1 MAGDALIR
9 IEHLCKQYETGAG
22 PVPVLKDVNLEV
34 RRAEFAAIMGPSGS
48 GKSTFM
54 NILGCLDLPTSG
66 RYLLD
71 GRDVGALDADQLAH
85 LRNTTIGFVF
95 QGFNL
100 LPRAT
105 ISENVALPLVYAG
118 IGREERARKA
128 LALLAKVGLA
138 SYSHY
143 TPSQISGGQQQR
155 VAIARA
161 MINEPELI
169 LADEPTGNL
178 DMKTSHEIMELFTR
192 LNADG
197 ITVVLVTHEFDIAA
211 YAKRLIRFVDGQITH
226 DGAAS
231 RAAIAGI
238 EA

>member
-1 MAGDALIR
+1 MADDTLIR
-9 IEHLCKQYETGAG
+9 IEHLSKQYDTEAG
-22 PVPVLKDVNLEV
+22 PVPVLRDVNLVV
-34 RRAEFAAIMGPSGS
+34 RRSEFVAIMGPSGS

-54 NILGCLDLPTSG
+54 NILGCLDLPSAG
-66 RYLLD
+66 RYVLD
-71 GRDVGALDADQLAH
+71 GRDVGELDHDQLAH
-85 LRNTTIGFVF
+85 LRNTVIGFVF

-105 ISENVALPLVYAG
+105 IAENVALPLVYAG
-118 IGREERARKA
+118 IEREARERKA

-138 SYSHY
+138 PFSQY

-161 MINEPELI
+161 MINDPHLI

-178 DMKTSHEIMELFTR
+178 DMKTSHEIMSVFTR
-192 LNADG
+192 LNEDG
-197 ITVVLVTHEFDIAA
+197 ITIVLVTHESDIAA
-211 YAKRLIRFVDGQITH
+211 YAKRLIRFVDGRITQ

-231 RAAIAGI
+231 RAAIAGA